1 MKFDNNIPIY
11 WQIIEIIKQ
20 RIMNQELKPGE
31 MSPSVRAMSLEFKV
45 TTNTIQR
52 ALIELVREGL
62 LIPFKGIGY
71 RVTDD
76 QKRIDKLRRNY
87 SEEKLD
93 KVFEDLKKIGITKDD
108 FHALMQ
114 SYLDQLEEKE

>member
-31 MSPSVRAMSLEFKV
+31 MSPSVRAMSIEFKV

-71 RVTDD
+71 QVTDD

-114 SYLDQLEEKE
+114 SYMDQVEEKE

>member
-31 MSPSVRAMSLEFKV
+31 MSPSVRAMSIEFKV

-71 RVTDD
+71 QVTDD

-114 SYLDQLEEKE
+114 TYMDQLEEK

>member
-20 RIMNQELKPGE
+20 RIMNQDLKPGD
-31 MSPSVRAMSLEFKV
+31 MSPSVRALSLEFKV

-93 KVFEDLKKIGITKDD
+93 KVFEDLKKIGITKEA
-108 FHALMQ
+108 FHTLMQ

>member
-31 MSPSVRAMSLEFKV
+31 MSPSVRAMSIEFKV

-62 LIPFKGIGY
+62 LIPFKGVGY

-93 KVFEDLKKIGITKDD
+93 KVFEDLNKIGITKED
-108 FHALMQ
+108 FHSLMQ
-114 SYLDQLEEKE
+114 SYLDQLEEK

>member
-71 RVTDD
+71 QVTDD

-108 FHALMQ
+108 FHVLMQ

>member
-93 KVFEDLKKIGITKDD
+93 KVFEDLKKIGITKED

-114 SYLDQLEEKE
+114 SYLEQLEEKE

>member
-108 FHALMQ
+108 FHSLMQ
-114 SYLDQLEEKE
+114 TYLDQLEEKE

>member
-31 MSPSVRAMSLEFKV
+31 MSPSVRAMSIEFKV

-114 SYLDQLEEKE
+114 SYLDQLEEK